1 VTHPLDRPIWSAL
14 TTRQADIAERVGDAV
29 RLKSE
34 YGVFAA
40 AADATERSRTA
51 LNYLDLGS
59 EGLWCV
65 ERDPVEAP
73 PGMLVVHH
81 SAPCVQMVA
90 DHVVAPKPD
99 FEVVRLS
106 EEDGPAM
113 LALARMTE
121 PGPFFEHTHRMGKFI
136 GVKAKDLLIAMAG
149 ERLRPEGY
157 TEVSGVCTHP
167 DFRGRGFA
175 GGLMRI
181 VAARILARGE
191 VPFLHS
197 YAENTRAIAL
207 YETLGFKLRATM
219 TLTVL
224 TKPDLGASI
233 SGHGAVGHGVVGHGA
248 VGHG

>member
-1 VTHPLDRPIWSAL
+1 MTHPLDRPIWSAL
-14 TTRQADIAERVGDAV
+14 TTRQADIAVRVGEAV
-29 RLKSE
+29 RLKPD

-40 AADATERSRTA
+40 AADASESSRIA
-51 LNYLDLGS
+51 LNYLDIGP
-59 EGLWCV
+59 EGLWCL
-65 ERDPVEAP
+65 EKDPVEPP
-73 PGMLVVHH
+73 PGVLVVHH
-81 SAPCVQMVA
+81 RAPCVQMIA
-90 DHVVAPKPD
+90 DHVVASRPE
-99 FEVVRLS
+99 FEVEKLT
-106 EEDGPAM
+106 EADAPAM

-121 PGPFFEHTHRMGKFI
+121 PGPFFEHTHRMGDFI

-167 DFRGRGFA
+167 DFRGRGYA

-197 YAENTRAIAL
+197 YAENAGAIAL
-207 YETLGFKLRATM
+207 YEKLGFRLRSSM

-224 TKPDLGASI
+224 AREELGGAVT
-233 SGHGAVGHGVVGHGA
+233 GHGPANG
-248 VGHG
+248 

>member
-14 TTRQADIAERVGDAV
+14 TTRQADIAVRVGEAV
-29 RLKSE
+29 RLKPD

-40 AADATERSRTA
+40 AADASESSRIA
-51 LNYLDLGS
+51 LNYLDIGP
-59 EGLWCV
+59 EGLWCL
-65 ERDPVEAP
+65 EKDPVEPP
-73 PGMLVVHH
+73 PGVLVVHH
-81 SAPCVQMVA
+81 RAPCVQMIA
-90 DHVVAPKPD
+90 DHVVASRPE
-99 FEVVRLS
+99 FEVEKLT
-106 EEDGPAM
+106 EADAPAM

-121 PGPFFEHTHRMGKFI
+121 PGPFFEHTHRMGDFI

-167 DFRGRGFA
+167 DFRGRGYA

-197 YAENTRAIAL
+197 YAENAGAIAL
-207 YETLGFKLRATM
+207 YEKLGFRLRSSM

-224 TKPDLGASI
+224 AREELGGAV
-233 SGHGAVGHGVVGHGA
+233 SGHGPANE
-248 VGHG
+248 

>member
-1 VTHPLDRPIWSAL
+1 
-14 TTRQADIAERVGDAV
+14 
-29 RLKSE
+29 
-34 YGVFAA
+34 
-40 AADATERSRTA
+40 
-51 LNYLDLGS
+51 
-59 EGLWCV
+59 
-65 ERDPVEAP
+65 
-73 PGMLVVHH
+73 
-81 SAPCVQMVA
+81 MVA
-90 DHVVAPKPD
+90 DHVVARRPD
-99 FEVVRLS
+99 FEVLRLS

-113 LALARMTE
+113 LELARMTE

-175 GGLMRI
+175 SGLMRI

-197 YAENTRAIAL
+197 YAENTRTIAL
-207 YETLGFKLRATM
+207 YEALGFKLRSTM

-224 TKPDLGASI
+224 TKPELGASI
-233 SGHGAVGHGVVGHGA
+233 TGHGAVGHGVVGHGA
-248 VGHG
+248 VGHGTGDYGVIGFD